1 MVARYCLLAGLV
13 IWCLLK
19 QVQLVS
25 QVTALDGASQW
36 DYMYIESKLPELNPV
51 IEGGQER
58 IVQYG
63 FNVLID
69 ARESTDPADGLS
81 DVAIIPLVRFFIPFK
96 ANGLTR
102 ISGMSPFPI
111 LGVTKSPARKN

>member
-1 MVARYCLLAGLV
+1 M
-13 IWCLLK
+13 
-19 QVQLVS
+19 S
-25 QVTALDGASQW
+25 QVTALDGASQS

-81 DVAIIPLVRFFIPFK
+81 DVSIIPLVRFFIPFK
-96 ANGLTR
+96 ANGVTR
-102 ISGMSPFPI
+102 ISGMSQFPI
-111 LGVTKSPARKN
+111 LGVTKSPARIN